1 MTLKQYL
8 AIMTA
13 GTLLAWAIWGIVIFY
28 FNPEQTKWTGF
39 LLFYASLFLAL
50 LGTFSVFGFII
61 KAKTNKNDEIVF
73 RHIKRT
79 FRQGL
84 FFSLFCV
91 ITLLLAQTRLL
102 TWWNFSL
109 LLTLYAFLEGLLFTS
124 RKYQNR
130 NYVK

>member
-8 AIMTA
+8 IIMSAATFI
-13 GTLLAWAIWGIVIFY
+13 AWAIWGVVIFY
-28 FNPEQTKWTGF
+28 FDPNQAKLTGYV
-39 LLFYASLFLAL
+39 LFYSSLFLAL

-61 KAKTNKNDEIVF
+61 KAKILKKDEIVF

-84 FFSLFCV
+84 FFSLF
-91 ITLLLAQTRLL
+91 IIISLFLAQFKLL

-109 LLTLYAFLEGLLFTS
+109 LITFYVFLEGLLFTN
-124 RKYQNR
+124 RKYQNK
-130 NYVK
+130 NYV